1 MDNSRNF
8 IASLARGLA
17 VLGAFTKEKKF
28 LTLTEISN
36 MTGINKTATQRLT
49 HTLQQLGYLERDES
63 KLFRLGPS
71 TLPIG
76 LAVLKNLEI
85 RELAYPYLK
94 DLSKKLEQTVNLSIL
109 DETEIVVIERF
120 EVRKI
125 IDYHLQIG
133 SRLPAHCTSAGKA
146 ILAFLPEEKRDII
159 LNKMSFEKLTEHTIT
174 DQEQFR
180 IHLEEIKDK
189 GYALNSQELAL
200 GSRTTA
206 APIFSRHGQVVAAVS
221 ISANASLFS
230 IYQIESELSPYI
242 VESAE
247 KISAMLGYDSNQMK
261 KLMNLS

>member
-36 MTGINKTATQRLT
+36 LTGINKTAIQRLT
-49 HTLQQLGYLERDES
+49 YTLHQLGYLERDES

-71 TLPIG
+71 TLSIG
-76 LAVLKNLEI
+76 LAVLRNLEI

-94 DLSKKLEQTVNLSIL
+94 DLSKKFGQTVNLSIL

-146 ILAFLPEEKRDII
+146 ILAFLSKKKREIT
-159 LNKMSFEKLTEHTIT
+159 LNKMSFEKLTEYTIT
-174 DQEQFR
+174 DKVKLLKD
-180 IHLEEIKDK
+180 LEVVKDK
-189 GYALNSQELAL
+189 GFALNSQELAL
-200 GSRTTA
+200 GSRTTG
-206 APIFSRHGQVVAAVS
+206 APIFSRDGQVIAAVS
-221 ISANASLFS
+221 ISANASLFTL
-230 IYQIESELSPYI
+230 SEVERDLSPYI
-242 VESAE
+242 VKLAN
-247 KISAMLGYDSNQMK
+247 KISAMLGYDSSQVNN
-261 KLMNLS
+261 LMNFS